1 MHAVLL
7 VGSGG
12 FLGAVARYAL
22 AAWIV
27 QVAGTDR
34 FPWGTLVVNV
44 AGCLAVSVLAG
55 AAERFNA
62 LGPDARLFLVTGV
75 LGGFTTFSAF
85 GLETVQMLRRG
96 DAVNAALY
104 AGASM
109 GLGVFAVWLG
119 LRLLT
124 VHR

>member
-27 QVAGTDR
+27 QVEGTDR

-44 AGCLAVSVLAG
+44 AGCLAVGVLVG